1 MKKYLDYFRVSLK
14 VSIKN
19 TLRFRADLLFTFLET
34 FLILFT
40 LFAFWTA
47 LYAERTEVSGIDKNT
62 MLFYTLSS
70 ILLGIFVSFDIERK
84 IVREIW
90 QGSISLSYIRPIVY
104 PFALFFDAVA
114 QTIVK
119 ILFQILPYIIVA
131 FLYFSIR
138 GSVSIHIGFAPAISL
153 CLSFLIFIVYQLLFG
168 FLAFWTQEISGI
180 LSLRAYVITFFSGSL
195 IPLWFFP
202 DWLFNIAKYLP
213 FQAMYHTPLSLLIG
227 KIPPNESFAA
237 IAVQGLWLA
246 VFILV
251 FLPVYRRA
259 VKRIIVHG
267 G

>member
-1 MKKYLDYFRVSLK
+1 MKKYFDYFRVSLK

-19 TLRFRADLLFTFLET
+19 TLRFRADLIFTFLET

-70 ILLGIFVSFDIERK
+70 ILLGIFVSFDIEQK
-84 IVREIW
+84 IVVEIRR
-90 QGSISLSYIRPIVY
+90 GTISLSYIRPIAY
-104 PFALFFDAVA
+104 PLALFFDAVA

-119 ILFQILPYIIVA
+119 ILFQILPYIIIA
-131 FLYFSIR
+131 FQFFSLT
-138 GSVSIHIGFAPAISL
+138 GSVSIRIGIVPFISL
-153 CLSFLIFIVYQLLFG
+153 CLSFLIFIVYQLIFG
-168 FLAFWTQEISGI
+168 FLAFWTQEISGV
-180 LSLRAYVITFFSGSL
+180 LALRSHVIAFFSGSL
-195 IPLWFFP
+195 VPLWFFP
-202 DWLFNIAKYLP
+202 EWLFNVSKYLP

-227 KIPPNESFAA
+227 KIPSNESAAA

-251 FLPVYRRA
+251 FLPVYKRA